1 MHDNIFTL
9 KWLIGDII
17 SDISFDNNA
26 NRWSLVFKS
35 GSILIVDCLWRL
47 HINGYVVSTSLD
59 HGQKFGLLTPYDVRA
74 ALGQEIGLTPIS
86 EISVKPM
93 VADLEIQFGH
103 SIVFEVIRD
112 SACYETWQAC
122 TPSGERVTALGSG
135 DLST

>member
-1 MHDNIFTL
+1 MAKNL
-9 KWLIGDII
+9 GY
-17 SDISFDNNA
+17 
-26 NRWSLVFKS
+26 
-35 GSILIVDCLWRL
+35 L
-47 HINGYVVSTSLD
+47 HL
-59 HGQKFGLLTPYDVRA
+59 DVRA